1 VSPARSAAHPEIVSE
16 QIPRGQKGWI
26 TLATSADHKSVGR
39 MYVAT
44 AMLFATAALA
54 ELLMMRLQLIV
65 PENSLI
71 RPEIFDRLLS
81 AYGVT
86 ALLLFALP
94 LAIGLLSI
102 VVPLQIGARGMAL
115 PRLHHL
121 SYWLYLFGGV
131 TIYASFLYRPSEA
144 GIIGLPPLSS
154 SEFLHGGAVDAW
166 ITGIALVLLGLVC
179 FSVSMVATL
188 KNFRA
193 PGMALQRMP
202 MFAWAGSVVS
212 YTLLIVSP
220 VFLAALVMLM
230 IDRHYG
236 GVFFVPGE
244 GGKPLVYEHIASIFL
259 AGAFASVIVTAFGAI
274 SEILATFARQPQFGH
289 RTVAGSFVAFAV
301 LSVLGWMSSMYSAP
315 VPTGFLY
322 FAMFMTLAA
331 IVPVGLI
338 IFNWIGTLGGG
349 SVRGGMPLKYA
360 LGAIVLLVIGLVG
373 KLIQAV
379 VPVGWLLT
387 GTAFTSGT
395 TFALVAG
402 AGVLGGFAALYY
414 WFPKLCGRTMGD
426 ALGTASYWALMLGAL
441 LMTVTMIMAGLQG
454 MPVDVYKFYED
465 TGLSTLN
472 LLTSI
477 GAIVFIIGF
486 VITMINAAASY
497 KNGVEV
503 GPDPWRGSTLEW
515 FTPSPPPVH
524 NFDLIPDVRSAEP
537 LEDMRD
543 AISRRATRWYPPVVS
558 AAQPDPDPGPVQVA
572 EPATPV
578 AVGADTPEGAVEAP
592 AESATTQDEDDSP
605 VA

>member
-1 VSPARSAAHPEIVSE
+1 MTPARTPAHPELVSE
-16 QIPRGQKGWI
+16 QIPRSQKGWI
-26 TLATSADHKSVGR
+26 TLVTNADHKAVGR

-44 AMLFATAALA
+44 ALFFASAALA
-54 ELLMMRLQLIV
+54 ELLMMRLQLMV

-94 LAIGLLSI
+94 LAIGLFSI
-102 VVPLQIGARGMAL
+102 VLPLQIGARGMAL

-131 TIYASFLYRPSEA
+131 TVYASFLYRPSEA
-144 GIIGLPPLSS
+144 GVIGLPPLSS
-154 SEFLHGGAVDAW
+154 SEFLHGAAVDAW
-166 ITGIALVLLGLVC
+166 ITGFGLVLLGLIF
-179 FSVSMVATL
+179 FSVSMIATIR
-188 KNFRA
+188 NSRA

-202 MFAWAGSVVS
+202 MFAWAGSIVS
-212 YTLLIVSP
+212 YTLLVVSP
-220 VFLAALVMLM
+220 IFLAALVMLM
-230 IDRHYG
+230 VDRHYG
-236 GVFFVPGE
+236 GVFYVPGE
-244 GGKPLVYEHIASIFL
+244 GGKPLVYEHLASIFL

-274 SEILATFARQPQFGH
+274 SEILATSARQPQFGH
-289 RTVAGSFVAFAV
+289 RTVAGSMVAFAV

-315 VPTGFLY
+315 IAQGFLY
-322 FAMFMTLAA
+322 FAMLITLAA

-338 IFNWIGTLGGG
+338 IFNWIGTVSG
-349 SVRGGMPLKYA
+349 SEVSGGMPLKYA

-395 TFALVAG
+395 TFALIAG

-414 WFPKLCGRTMGD
+414 WFPKLCGRLMGD
-426 ALGTASYWALMLGAL
+426 ALGATSYWTLMLGAL
-441 LMTVTMIMAGLQG
+441 LMTVTMMMAGLQG

-472 LLTSI
+472 LLMSV
-477 GAIVFIIGF
+477 GAIVFIFGF
-486 VITMINAAASY
+486 VVTMINAAASY
-497 KNGVEV
+497 KKGVEV
-503 GPDPWRGSTLEW
+503 GPDPWHGSTLEW
-515 FTPSPPPVH
+515 FAPSPPPVH

-537 LEDMRD
+537 LDDMRD
-543 AISRRATRWYPPVVS
+543 AISRRATRWYPPDVKR
-558 AAQPDPDPGPVQVA
+558 AEPDPEPEHRPAAEPVAVAA
-572 EPATPV
+572 EPA
-578 AVGADTPEGAVEAP
+578 AEADVTS